1 MKKNTG
7 KRTRPL
13 VRTEREQIVKRLRQ
27 AGRAYDAGRS
37 REANEV
43 RIKRLEARLVE
54 IDTPPAPV
62 VDTPDTHETPET
74 PETPEMTAAIGETV
88 EMVQIL
94 DALNAA

>member
-54 IDTPPAPV
+54 IDTPPVPASEPETV
-62 VDTPDTHETPET
+62 AGPTETPEID
-74 PETPEMTAAIGETV
+74 AAIAETV
-88 EMVQIL
+88 EMAQLL
-94 DALNAA
+94 DAVNAA